1 MPTKTKTDVQAT
13 VLSSW
18 PPIKGISQYTKHLV
32 AALASHG
39 AVRVLNFKSMYPKFL
54 YPSGEVIDKHA
65 HVPQLENVDVVT
77 TITWYN
83 PLTWLAAGFK
93 ASGPIIHAQWWT
105 YVLAPMYVSVMLV
118 GKLRRKKIVVTVH
131 NVELHEK
138 NRLIPLAN
146 KMVFKLANG
155 FIVHTST
162 GKQLLGKKYRISAD
176 KIRVIPHG
184 ILIPGDG
191 TIPSRTSARAKLKL
205 GDGTKAIL
213 FFGAIRPYKG
223 LLTLLEALTKLKSEN
238 YRLII
243 AGQPWKIP
251 GQDRNDWQTFI
262 DNHDLADKLSL
273 HLDFIPDNE
282 VAGYFVAADLVVLP
296 YTFFNAQSGVGSVA
310 LPFGKPLLVSDLE
323 GLEDIVA
330 SPESIFKAGDS
341 DDLATKLQAI
351 LSDDK
356 LRQKLAND
364 SQTKAKEF
372 GWDNIAKQTI
382 DFYQSLEVKQ

>member
-1 MPTKTKTDVQAT
+1 
-13 VLSSW
+13 
-18 PPIKGISQYTKHLV
+18 
-32 AALASHG
+32 
-39 AVRVLNFKSMYPKFL
+39 
-54 YPSGEVIDKHA
+54 
-65 HVPQLENVDVVT
+65 
-77 TITWYN
+77 
-83 PLTWLAAGFK
+83 
-93 ASGPIIHAQWWT
+93 
-105 YVLAPMYVSVMLV
+105 
-118 GKLRRKKIVVTVH
+118 
-131 NVELHEK
+131 
-138 NRLIPLAN
+138 
-146 KMVFKLANG
+146 
-155 FIVHTST
+155 
-162 GKQLLGKKYRISAD
+162 
-176 KIRVIPHG
+176 
-184 ILIPGDG
+184 
-191 TIPSRTSARAKLKL
+191 
-205 GDGTKAIL
+205 L